1 MLHSIVGDTS
11 VVKVETDLFKGQVFW
26 VIQGDSLQNK
36 GELEV
41 LIKRF
46 GGKQSQSA
54 HMEKTIVVAGENG
67 RVLVVTL
74 FELLWTGQ
82 LVFLCFI
89 HNDRSADTN

>member
-1 MLHSIVGDTS
+1 LLQAIVGDTS

-26 VIQGDSLQNK
+26 VVQGDKLQTK

-54 HMEKTIVVAGENG
+54 QMDNTIVIAGENG
-67 RVLVVTL
+67 KKMLSIGFSSMSEDL
-74 FELLWTGQ
+74 YMF
-82 LVFLCFI
+82 
-89 HNDRSADTN
+89 

>member
-1 MLHSIVGDTS
+1 MVGDTS

-26 VIQGDSLQNK
+26 VVQGDELQSK

-54 HMEKTIVVAGENG
+54 QMENTIVIAGDRG
-67 RVLVVTL
+67 KLLL
-74 FELLWTGQ
+74 F
-82 LVFLCFI
+82 I
-89 HNDRSADTN
+89 II